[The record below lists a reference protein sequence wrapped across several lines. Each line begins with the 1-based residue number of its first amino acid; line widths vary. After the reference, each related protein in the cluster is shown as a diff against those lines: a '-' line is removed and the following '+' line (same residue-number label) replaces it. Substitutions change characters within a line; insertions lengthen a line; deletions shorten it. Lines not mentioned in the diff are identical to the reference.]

1 MVCCTCWVT
10 TTKLTAGKWIASKSD
25 CAESW
30 DSREVLLL
38 GLHDRNGAAGAGP
51 ADIFLSHADLS
62 RAWAHDHRA
71 HPRTPGN
78 LRSGNRA
85 EAQNQP
91 AQWGTHVSHPR
102 AFLAGV
108 SR

>member
-1 MVCCTCWVT
+1 M
-10 TTKLTAGKWIASKSD
+10 ASKSD
-25 CAESW
+25 SGGGW
-30 DSREVLLL
+30 DSREALFL
-38 GLHDRNGAAGAGP
+38 GLHNRHSAPGAGSP
-51 ADIFLSHADLS
+51 DIFLPDADLS
-62 RAWAHDHRA
+62 RTWAHDHRA

-78 LRSGNRA
+78 LRTGNRA

-108 SR
+108 SPSGAAAPPPVLLSLPLGI